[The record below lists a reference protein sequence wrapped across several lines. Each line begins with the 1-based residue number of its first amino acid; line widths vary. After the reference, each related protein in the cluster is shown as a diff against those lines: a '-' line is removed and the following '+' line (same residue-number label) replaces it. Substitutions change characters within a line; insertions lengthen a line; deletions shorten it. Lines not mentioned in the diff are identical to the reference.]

1 MKAIITEAYGGAEVL
16 KLKEIPKPTIKND
29 EVLVKVMA
37 SSVNPYEIMIRR
49 GDLKIMTGKKPPQ
62 VLGSDLAG
70 VIEEIGSSV
79 IDFKKGDEVYG
90 MLNGLKG
97 GAYAEFL
104 EVKASE
110 ISLKPTNLSFEE
122 TASLPLVSLTSYQ
135 AMIHT
140 GKAKK
145 GDSILI
151 NGCTGGVGSTA
162 VQIAKAIGC
171 KVTGVCSTKNIEFAK
186 SLGTDKVID
195 YKKED
200 VIKFP
205 AKYDLIFDT
214 IGNIPFSKS
223 QAILKDSKIYVTT
236 QATPKAMMIDPI
248 LNAFRNKKAK
258 IVMVKPNSDDL
269 KKITRHIESGKV
281 KPQINTTF
289 PLEQIQEAHK
299 LSETGRVTGK
309 IVLKIS

>member
-1 MKAIITEAYGGAEVL
+1 MKAIITTKYGGAEVL
-16 KLKEIPKPTIKND
+16 KLKEISKPVIKSD

-49 GDLKIMTGKKPPQ
+49 GDLKIMTGKNPPK

-79 IDFKKGDEVYG
+79 TPFKKGDEVYG
-90 MLNGLKG
+90 MLDGIKG
-97 GAYAEFL
+97 GAYAEYL
-104 EVKASE
+104 KVKANE
-110 ISLKPTNLSFEE
+110 ISLKPKNLNFEE
-122 TASLPLVSLTSYQ
+122 TASLPLVSLTSFQ
-135 AMIHT
+135 AIVKI

-145 GDSILI
+145 GDSVLI

-162 VQIAKAIGC
+162 VQVAKAIGC
-171 KVTGVCSTKNIEFAK
+171 KVAGVCSTKNIKFAK
-186 SLGTDKVID
+186 SLGVDNVID

-200 VIKFP
+200 VTNLSE
-205 AKYDLIFDT
+205 KYDLIFDT
-214 IGNIPFSKS
+214 IGNIPFKKS
-223 QAILKDSKIYVTT
+223 QKILEIGKIYVTT

-248 LNAFRNKKAK
+248 LNAFRIKKAK
-258 IVMVKPNSDDL
+258 IVMVKPSDADL
-269 KKITRHIESGKV
+269 REIKKHIEAGKI
-281 KPQINTTF
+281 KPQINKIF
-289 PLEQIQEAHK
+289 PLEKIQEAHK